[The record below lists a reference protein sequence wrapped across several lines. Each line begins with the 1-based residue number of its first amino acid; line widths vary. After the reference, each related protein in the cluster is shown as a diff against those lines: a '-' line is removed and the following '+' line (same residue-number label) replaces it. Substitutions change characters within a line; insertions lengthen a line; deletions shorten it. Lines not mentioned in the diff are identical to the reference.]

1 MIVVDASV
9 AVKWFLPEADSEQAE
24 ALLRGSDKIAAPELA
39 RVEVASAITR
49 RVRLGE
55 LSAPLAAAACSA
67 WQRALATGVVTLS
80 PNEADLSWAIALA
93 IELKHPLQDCLYLA
107 AAARQQAPLVTGDL
121 HFLKKARAIYPDIRA
136 LA

>member
-9 AVKWFLPEADSEQAE
+9 AVKWYLPEADYEQAA

-39 RVEVASAITR
+39 RVEVTSAITR

-55 LSAPLAAAACSA
+55 LSASLAVAACAA
-67 WQRALATGVVTLS
+67 WHRALASGVVTLS
-80 PNEADLSWAIALA
+80 PNEADLSRAIAFA

-121 HFLKKARAIYPDIRA
+121 RFLEKARAIYPHIRA